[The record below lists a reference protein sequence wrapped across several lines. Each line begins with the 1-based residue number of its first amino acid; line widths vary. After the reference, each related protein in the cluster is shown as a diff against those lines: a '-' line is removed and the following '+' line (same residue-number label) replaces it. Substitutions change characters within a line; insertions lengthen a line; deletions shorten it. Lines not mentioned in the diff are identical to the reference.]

1 MEQAEV
7 AREPAAG
14 GDVGLGAGLEDI
26 EGAGEDE
33 GELERRAQRL
43 VAGLRGEYRDVQWV
57 FLWVVVIGSA
67 RGYSRGWREGVV
79 EDGMYVFAYYA

>member
-7 AREPAAG
+7 PREPAAG
-14 GDVGLGAGLEDI
+14 GDVCLGAGLEDV

-43 VAGLRGEYRDVQWV
+43 VAGLRGEYRDVERV
-57 FLWVVVIGSA
+57 FLWGLSS
-67 RGYSRGWREGVV
+67 GQREGIPG
-79 EDGMYVFAYYA
+79 DGGRVW